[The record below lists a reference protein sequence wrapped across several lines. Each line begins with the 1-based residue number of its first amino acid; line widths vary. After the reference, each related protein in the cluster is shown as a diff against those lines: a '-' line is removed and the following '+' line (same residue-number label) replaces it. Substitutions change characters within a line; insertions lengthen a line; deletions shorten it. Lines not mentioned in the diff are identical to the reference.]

1 MGRFDLTMVA
11 GGRTLNM
18 PMTALT
24 RATAVIVAVMAALG
38 AGRVAAAEPVYDPP
52 VGSRWVIV
60 SEIRGEET
68 RPEGSTTS
76 VVRTRAELTVEEK
89 TPDGF
94 HVSWVQRGATVE
106 GNARNLSLRRAY
118 AGVLENVV
126 IRASTDSA
134 GKPLRID
141 NLDEAR
147 VAMRRS
153 ADGLAAQ
160 FAEMPSARGLFDQLI
175 SELTEVD
182 AAGAASAYVD
192 ALAVLAVAHNTG
204 MKPGEFRWTS
214 KPAENPLGGDALI
227 SNERFELVEADTA
240 GRLTFVSVTS
250 IDAASMSDFMQSFA
264 KSLLAAS
271 GDSVTPARI
280 DLLVKSMVF
289 SFDKRAEFE
298 VEDGMTRKVSEKST
312 TVFRGMEQNL
322 IQTEARTIAV
332 TRAPVSLRRRG
343 GVESVQATQ
352 LRNGRLRWT
361 SISPPIPWCS
371 ISSNGSRVSRG
382 LIRRLSTPGGR
393 RARG

>member
-1 MGRFDLTMVA
+1 MMA
-11 GGRTLNM
+11 GGRTVNV
-18 PMTALT
+18 PGAALA
-24 RATAVIVAVMAALG
+24 RAAAVMLALAALG
-38 AGRVAAAEPVYDPP
+38 AARAHAGEPAYDPP
-52 VGSRWVIV
+52 AGSRWIIE

-76 VVRTRAELTVEEK
+76 LVRTRAELTVEQK

-94 HVSWVQRGATVE
+94 RISWVQRGATVE
-106 GNARNLSLRRAY
+106 GNARNVLLRRAY

-126 IRASTDSA
+126 IRASTDSS

-147 VAMRRS
+147 AAMRRS

-160 FAEMPSARGLFDQLI
+160 FAERPAARALFDQLV
-175 SELTEVD
+175 SELTEAD
-182 AAGAASAYVD
+182 AGSAASVYVEP
-192 ALAVLAVAHNTG
+192 LAVLAVAQNTG

-227 SNERFELVEADTA
+227 SNERFELVEADA
-240 GRLTFVSVTS
+240 PRLTFVKVTS

-264 KSLLAAS
+264 KGLLAAS
-271 GDSVTPARI
+271 GDSVTPQRV

-312 TVFRGMEQNL
+312 TVFRGMEQNVV
-322 IQTEARTIAV
+322 QTEARTIAV
-332 TRAPVSLRRRG
+332 TRAP
-343 GVESVQATQ
+343 
-352 LRNGRLRWT
+352 
-361 SISPPIPWCS
+361 
-371 ISSNGSRVSRG
+371 
-382 LIRRLSTPGGR
+382 
-393 RARG
+393 